1 MLQAFNK
8 EIEVIDNKY
17 IICSLLECLDVEWFR
32 GVLADQEENQQITN
46 EPSENRKSNLLQK
59 HYSLRSADQHDC
71 NMRAIQ

>member
-1 MLQAFNK
+1 
-8 EIEVIDNKY
+8 
-17 IICSLLECLDVEWFR
+17 VEWFR

-46 EPSENRKSNLLQK
+46 EPGENRKSNLLQK